1 MTISSSDTLNSIL
14 ASLDR
19 IVHVRASEI
28 PEIDLYMD
36 QVTTFMEQHMRQTT
50 RNPGEDKILTKTM
63 INNYTKNELLPPPN
77 KKKYTKEHV
86 IMLIYIYYLKGFLSI
101 NDIATLL
108 CPIKEEFFGKK
119 VGDIDMEEIY
129 ERVFSMESEKISSL
143 KNDVKQMYEASTKQF
158 TDASDKDRD
167 NLQMFDFIC
176 RLSYDVYVK
185 KLLIEKLIDEME
197 PSDIA
202 RKKEKKE
209 KEKNRKDQ

>member
-1 MTISSSDTLNSIL
+1 
-14 ASLDR
+14 
-19 IVHVRASEI
+19 
-28 PEIDLYMD
+28 
-36 QVTTFMEQHMRQTT
+36 
-50 RNPGEDKILTKTM
+50 
-63 INNYTKNELLPPPN
+63 
-77 KKKYTKEHV
+77 
-86 IMLIYIYYLKGFLSI
+86 
-101 NDIATLL
+101 
-108 CPIKEEFFGKK
+108 
-119 VGDIDMEEIY
+119 MEEIY

-176 RLSYDVYVK
+176 RISYDVYVK

-209 KEKNRKDQ
+209 KEKSRKDQ